1 MKERTNHM
9 EYMEGMEVIDST
21 LLDEVISAMD
31 AYDYDKYTDKDVE
44 NALSHDILTTEDFA
58 ALLSPAALNHLE
70 EMAQRAQIETRKH
83 FGNSVSMFT
92 PLYIANYCEN
102 YCIYCGFNC
111 YNKIRRAKLSE
122 EEIKKEMQEIAKTG
136 LQEILILTGESRKM
150 SVIIPYRHT
159 QAPALK
165 APYIQAVQFCF
176 PLELYPNFV
185 QALHR
190 TKVISPLMTTHFV
203 HI

>member
-44 NALSHDILTTEDFA
+44 NALSHDVLTTEDFA

-111 YNKIRRAKLSE
+111 YNKIRRA
-122 EEIKKEMQEIAKTG
+122 
-136 LQEILILTGESRKM
+136 
-150 SVIIPYRHT
+150 
-159 QAPALK
+159 
-165 APYIQAVQFCF
+165 
-176 PLELYPNFV
+176 
-185 QALHR
+185 
-190 TKVISPLMTTHFV
+190 
-203 HI
+203 

>member
-1 MKERTNHM
+1 M

-44 NALSHDILTTEDFA
+44 NALSHDVLTTEDFA

-111 YNKIRRAKLSE
+111 YTKFAEQNFRKKKL
-122 EEIKKEMQEIAKTG
+122 KRKCRK
-136 LQEILILTGESRKM
+136 SRKQD
-150 SVIIPYRHT
+150 YR
-159 QAPALK
+159 K
-165 APYIQAVQFCF
+165 FYF
-176 PLELYPNFV
+176 
-185 QALHR
+185 
-190 TKVISPLMTTHFV
+190 
-203 HI
+203 